1 MERPPSDRRHPD
13 LERFLEPEHKAVLRV
28 LPGAVAAFLA
38 VCTVLGMVLLRP
50 TGEERPDLSDFG
62 VNPQVFD
69 AVVEEVLTGRCPYA
83 PDDETLTCMTVSF
96 RLTGGPDVGRVVTDQ
111 YGVGPSTPQFQ
122 AGDRVV
128 LNYQPE
134 ALPEFQYSFYDRQ
147 RRPVLLV
154 VTLLFVLSVV
164 ALGRWRGVAALVGL
178 AASVVLLLQFIVP
191 AIIDGRSPVLVAAV
205 GASAIAY
212 VALYAAHGFR
222 RMTNVALL
230 GTLAALSLTVLLSWI
245 ALGVAQLSGFA
256 AEESFILTLAGRIDI
271 GGLVL
276 AGVVLGSMG
285 AIDDVAVTQASVVW
299 ELKAAR
305 PDLGWR
311 QLFVRSL
318 RIGRDHIGSMVNT
331 LLLAYAGASM
341 PLLLFFVLS
350 DQSLGTV
357 VNSEV
362 VATEVL
368 RTLLGS
374 IGLVAAVPDTT
385 WLASVTAAD
394 VGPEDLHDHGH

>member
-1 MERPPSDRRHPD
+1 
-13 LERFLEPEHKAVLRV
+13 
-28 LPGAVAAFLA
+28 
-38 VCTVLGMVLLRP
+38 
-50 TGEERPDLSDFG
+50 
-62 VNPQVFD
+62 
-69 AVVEEVLTGRCPYA
+69 VVEEAVTGRCPYA
-83 PDDETLTCMTVSF
+83 PDDETLSCITVSF
-96 RLTGGPDVGRVVTDQ
+96 RLTGGPDGGRVVTEQ
-111 YGVGPSTPQFQ
+111 YGVAPSTPHFE

-128 LNYQPE
+128 MNYQPD
-134 ALPEFQYSFYDRQ
+134 ALSEFQYRFYDRQ

-154 VTLLFVLSVV
+154 VTLLFVLAVV

-178 AASVVLLLQFIVP
+178 AASVILLLQFIVP
-191 AIIDGRSPVLVAAV
+191 TIIDGRSPVLVAGV

-230 GTLAALSLTVLLSWI
+230 GALAALGLTILLSWV
-245 ALGVAQLSGFA
+245 ALGIAQLSGFS
-256 AEESFILTLAGRIDI
+256 AEESFILTLAGRIEI

-305 PDLGWR
+305 PDLGRR

-357 VNSEV
+357 LNSEV

-374 IGLVAAVPDTT
+374 IGLVAAVPVTT

-394 VGPEDLHDHGH
+394 LGPEDLVGHGH